1 MTDEILD
8 LTTHA
13 AHQSDRWMFVA
24 LLVIGLISIGIL
36 FKYFTGRLDCL
47 QSRMDRQ
54 TEDFVQHLKV
64 ANTEMLEIIHSAKE
78 VISRV
83 ERKLDAMK

>member
-1 MTDEILD
+1 MAEDILN
-8 LTTHA
+8 LTNHA
-13 AHQSDRWMFVA
+13 AGQSDRWMFVA

-36 FKYFTGRLDCL
+36 FKYFTGRLDSL
-47 QSRMDRQ
+47 QTRMDKQ
-54 TEDFVQHLKV
+54 TEDFVRHLQT

-83 ERKLDAMK
+83 ERKLDLLK